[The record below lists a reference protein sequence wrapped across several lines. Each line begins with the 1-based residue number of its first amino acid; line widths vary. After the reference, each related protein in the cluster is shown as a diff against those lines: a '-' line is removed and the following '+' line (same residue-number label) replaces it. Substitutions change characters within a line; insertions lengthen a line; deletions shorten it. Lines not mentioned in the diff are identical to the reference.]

1 MLAATLAAT
10 ASDGLDRRGS
20 TRRRRGLRRRR
31 RRRQDPPA
39 RNDRSPN
46 SRSPHDPGSQDLD
59 LAPARRAAAGAT
71 PEPAAQRSFDLDRV
85 ARLPRQRRPPDD
97 RATPDGSVDP
107 PAADSLPNGDVYDWY
122 RRGLGLLESG
132 NAAAAAQLLE
142 HAAAAEPTSRSVREA
157 LARAQ
162 FDAGWYA
169 AARDNFAWITEE
181 NPADDYAQ
189 FGLGLSAA
197 RTGDLRRAVEH
208 LALAVAMRPD
218 LGHYGTAL
226 RGARAALSRR

>member
-1 MLAATLAAT
+1 VA
-10 ASDGLDRRGS
+10 
-20 TRRRRGLRRRR
+20 
-31 RRRQDPPA
+31 DPA
-39 RNDRSPN
+39 EHRTGA
-46 SRSPHDPGSQDLD
+46 DP
-59 LAPARRAAAGAT
+59 AAGEPAD
-71 PEPAAQRSFDLDRV
+71 PAAGEPADPAAGEPAADDPAAGRPRVDRP
-85 ARLPRQRRPPDD
+85 AEQWPGLPGSLPPDD